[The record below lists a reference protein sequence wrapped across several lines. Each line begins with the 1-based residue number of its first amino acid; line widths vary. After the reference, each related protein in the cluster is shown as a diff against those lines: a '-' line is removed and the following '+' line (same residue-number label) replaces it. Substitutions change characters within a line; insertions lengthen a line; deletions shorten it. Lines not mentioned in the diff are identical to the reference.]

1 MREAQAQ
8 RRSRQINAEVNAMS
22 ISRSRFT
29 GACAALLLAVLVA
42 SPLARAE
49 VATAENPE
57 ASAIWQKVRASLFQS
72 RPIATATDD
81 VITLEAPSRAE
92 DAAIV
97 PIAIK
102 TRFAQT
108 PKRYIDKVYLIIDN
122 NPSPISAVFTFTPLS
137 GRADIETRVRIDEY
151 THVRAIAETNDG
163 KLHMVTRFVKA
174 AGGCSAPPG
183 KDAQSA
189 QATLGRMKFRV
200 EPGTGTVTGES
211 DRPVLAQLMISHPN
225 DSGLAMDQ
233 VTRLFTPPHFVR
245 HVNITYGG
253 QPVLSADVDFSI
265 SENPNFRFYF
275 VPRGEGELKA
285 EVVDSSDLRFESA
298 LKYRRP
304 D

>member
-1 MREAQAQ
+1 MNLKSRSIGLRVGFFALLIGAALGAQAAVA
-8 RRSRQINAEVNAMS
+8 SADNAE
-22 ISRSRFT
+22 
-29 GACAALLLAVLVA
+29 A
-42 SPLARAE
+42 SP
-49 VATAENPE
+49 
-57 ASAIWQKVRASLFQS
+57 IWQKVRASLFQA

-81 VITLEAPSRAE
+81 VIALDAPTRAE

-97 PIAIK
+97 PIAIR
-102 TRFAQT
+102 TRLPQT
-108 PKRYIDKVYLIIDN
+108 PARYVEKVYLIIDN
-122 NPSPISAVFTFTPLS
+122 NPSPISAVFSFTPQS

-163 KLHMVTRFVKA
+163 QLHMATRFVKA

-189 QATLGRMKFRV
+189 KATLGRMKFRV
-200 EPGTGTVTGES
+200 EGDGGVG
-211 DRPVLAQLMISHPN
+211 RPVLAQLMISHPN

-233 VTRLFTPPHFVR
+233 STRLFTPPHFVR
-245 HVNITYGG
+245 QVNISYAG

-275 VPRGEGELKA
+275 MPRGEGELKA
-285 EVVDSSDLRFESA
+285 EVVDSNDLRFESA
-298 LKYRRP
+298 VKYRRP

>member
-1 MREAQAQ
+1 MNLKSRSIGLRAGFFAVLIGAALGAQAAVA
-8 RRSRQINAEVNAMS
+8 SADNAE
-22 ISRSRFT
+22 
-29 GACAALLLAVLVA
+29 A
-42 SPLARAE
+42 SP
-49 VATAENPE
+49 
-57 ASAIWQKVRASLFQS
+57 IWQKVRASLFQA

-81 VITLEAPSRAE
+81 VIALDAPTRAE

-97 PIAIK
+97 PIAIR
-102 TRFAQT
+102 TRLPQT
-108 PKRYIDKVYLIIDN
+108 PARYVEKVYLIIDN
-122 NPSPISAVFTFTPLS
+122 NPSPISAVFSFTPQS

-163 KLHMVTRFVKA
+163 QLHMATRFVKA

-189 QATLGRMKFRV
+189 KATLGRMKFRV
-200 EPGTGTVTGES
+200 EGDGGVG
-211 DRPVLAQLMISHPN
+211 RPVLAQLMISHPN

-233 VTRLFTPPHFVR
+233 STRLFTPPHFVR
-245 HVNITYGG
+245 QVNISYAG

-285 EVVDSSDLRFESA
+285 EVVDSNDLRFESA
-298 LKYRRP
+298 VKYRRP